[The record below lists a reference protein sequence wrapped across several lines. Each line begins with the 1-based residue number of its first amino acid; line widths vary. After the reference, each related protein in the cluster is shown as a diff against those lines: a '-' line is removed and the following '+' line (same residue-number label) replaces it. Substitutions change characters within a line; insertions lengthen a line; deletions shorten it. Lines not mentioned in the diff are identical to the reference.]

1 MADTFLLDL
10 VTPER
15 TLFSGPVQEL
25 VAPGLLGEF
34 GVLPGHANMLAELT
48 TGRLVYRDESGEK
61 LMVAAGGFAEVTGER
76 VTVLLDD
83 AVYAED
89 LDRAALG
96 KTWIKR
102 GTKTDNLV
110 QIAHNVVIGEDTIIV
125 AQAGISGSRHN
136 RIESFEQLPV
146 QNKKI

>member
-15 TLFSGPVQEL
+15 TLFSGAVLEL

-48 TGRLVYRDESGEK
+48 AGRLVYRDESGEK
-61 LMVAAGGFAEVTGER
+61 LMAAAGGFAEVTGER

-89 LDRAALG
+89 IDAASLA
-96 KTWIKR
+96 KEI
-102 GTKTDNLV
+102 
-110 QIAHNVVIGEDTIIV
+110 EDLE
-125 AQAGISGSRHN
+125 AQALEPDDEGYADWQDELRWN
-136 RIESFEQLPV
+136 RACSEV
-146 QNKKI
+146 KNA

>member
-15 TLFSGPVQEL
+15 TLFSGAVLEL

-34 GVLPGHANMLAELT
+34 GVLPGHANMLSELT
-48 TGRLVYRDESGEK
+48 AGPLVYRDESGEK
-61 LMVAAGGFAEVTGER
+61 RMAAAGGFAEVTGDR

-89 LDRAALG
+89 LDPAALG
-96 KTWIKR
+96 KEI
-102 GTKTDNLV
+102 
-110 QIAHNVVIGEDTIIV
+110 EDLE
-125 AQAGISGSRHN
+125 AQALQPDDEGYADWQS
-136 RIESFEQLPV
+136 QLRWKRSCSEIAQ
-146 QNKKI
+146 QN

>member
-15 TLFSGPVQEL
+15 TLFSGAVQEL

-48 TGRLVYRDESGEK
+48 AGRLVYRDEAGEK

-89 LDRAALG
+89 IDRAALG
-96 KTWIKR
+96 KEI
-102 GTKTDNLV
+102 
-110 QIAHNVVIGEDTIIV
+110 EDLE
-125 AQAGISGSRHN
+125 AQALQPDDEGYADWQGQLRWKTACSEIA
-136 RIESFEQLPV
+136 EQ
-146 QNKKI
+146 

>member
-1 MADTFLLDL
+1 MADNFFLDL

-15 TLFSGPVQEL
+15 TLFSGAVREL

-48 TGRLVYRDESGEK
+48 AGRLSYRDDAGEK
-61 LMVAAGGFAEVTGER
+61 LMAAAGGFAEVTGER

-89 LDRAALG
+89 LDAVSLKEEIEELEARNLQPEEEGYADWQEALRWKRACF
-96 KTWIKR
+96 
-102 GTKTDNLV
+102 
-110 QIAHNVVIGEDTIIV
+110 E
-125 AQAGISGSRHN
+125 IS
-136 RIESFEQLPV
+136 E
-146 QNKKI
+146 KK

>member
-15 TLFSGPVQEL
+15 TLFSGSVEEL

-48 TGRLVYRDESGEK
+48 AGRLVYRDESGEK

-89 LDRAALG
+89 IDAASVAKEVEELEAQALEPDDEGYADWQDQLRWKRACS
-96 KTWIKR
+96 
-102 GTKTDNLV
+102 
-110 QIAHNVVIGEDTIIV
+110 EV
-125 AQAGISGSRHN
+125 AQ
-136 RIESFEQLPV
+136 
-146 QNKKI
+146 

>member
-1 MADTFLLDL
+1 MADQFFLDL

-15 TLFSGPVQEL
+15 TLFSGAVLEL

-48 TGRLVYRDESGEK
+48 AGRLTYRDESGEK
-61 LMVAAGGFAEVTGER
+61 LMAAAGGFAEVTGER

-89 LDRAALG
+89 LDPAALG
-96 KTWIKR
+96 KEIEH
-102 GTKTDNLV
+102 L
-110 QIAHNVVIGEDTIIV
+110 E
-125 AQAGISGSRHN
+125 AQALQPEDDGYADWQQ
-136 RIESFEQLPV
+136 QLRWKRACSEIV
-146 QNKKI
+146 E

>member
-15 TLFSGPVQEL
+15 TLFSGAVQEL
-25 VAPGLLGEF
+25 VAPGVLGEF

-48 TGRLVYRDESGEK
+48 AGRLIYRDENGEK
-61 LMVAAGGFAEVTGER
+61 QMAAAGGFAEVTGER

-89 LDRAALG
+89 LDGDSLG
-96 KTWIKR
+96 KEI
-102 GTKTDNLV
+102 
-110 QIAHNVVIGEDTIIV
+110 EDLE
-125 AQAGISGSRHN
+125 AQALQPDDEGYDDLQERL
-136 RIESFEQLPV
+136 RWKKACAEVAES
-146 QNKKI
+146 K

>member
-15 TLFSGPVQEL
+15 TLFSGSVQEL

-34 GVLPGHANMLAELT
+34 GVLPGHANMLAELAA
-48 TGRLVYRDESGEK
+48 GRLIYRDDSGEK
-61 LMVAAGGFAEVTGER
+61 LMAAAGGFAEVTGER

-89 LDRAALG
+89 LDPASL
-96 KTWIKR
+96 K
-102 GTKTDNLV
+102 
-110 QIAHNVVIGEDTIIV
+110 
-125 AQAGISGSRHN
+125 QAI
-136 RIESFEQLPV
+136 EQLEAQDLQPDDDGYAEW
-146 QNKKI
+146 QAQLRWKKACSEVAEQR

>member
-1 MADTFLLDL
+1 MADTFILDL

-15 TLFSGPVQEL
+15 TLFSGSVEEL

-48 TGRLVYRDESGEK
+48 AGRLVYRDEGGEK

-89 LDRAALG
+89 IDKASLAKEIEDLEAQALEPDDEGYADWQDELRWKRACS
-96 KTWIKR
+96 
-102 GTKTDNLV
+102 
-110 QIAHNVVIGEDTIIV
+110 EV
-125 AQAGISGSRHN
+125 AQ
-136 RIESFEQLPV
+136 
-146 QNKKI
+146 

>member
-15 TLFSGPVQEL
+15 TLFSGSVQEL
-25 VAPGLLGEF
+25 VAPGVLGEF

-48 TGRLVYRDESGEK
+48 SGRLIYRDQTGERR
-61 LMVAAGGFAEVTGER
+61 MAAAGGFAEVTGER

-89 LDRAALG
+89 LDPVSLG
-96 KTWIKR
+96 KEIEELEAGALEPEDEGYADWQEKLR
-102 GTKTDNLV
+102 WKKTC
-110 QIAHNVVIGEDTIIV
+110 IEV
-125 AQAGISGSRHN
+125 A
-136 RIESFEQLPV
+136 EQ
-146 QNKKI
+146 K

>member
-1 MADTFLLDL
+1 MADTFVLDL

-15 TLFSGPVQEL
+15 TLFSGSVEEL
-25 VAPGLLGEF
+25 VAPGLLCEF

-48 TGRLVYRDESGEK
+48 AGRLVYRDESGEK

-89 LDRAALG
+89 IDAASVAKEVEEL
-96 KTWIKR
+96 
-102 GTKTDNLV
+102 
-110 QIAHNVVIGEDTIIV
+110 E
-125 AQAGISGSRHN
+125 AQALEPDDEGYADWQD
-136 RIESFEQLPV
+136 QLRWKRACSEAK
-146 QNKKI
+146 NA

>member
-15 TLFSGPVQEL
+15 TLFSGAVLEL

-48 TGRLVYRDESGEK
+48 AGRLAYRDESGEK
-61 LMVAAGGFAEVTGER
+61 LLAAAGGFAEVTGER

-83 AVYAED
+83 AVYAGDLDAAALRKEIED
-89 LDRAALG
+89 L
-96 KTWIKR
+96 
-102 GTKTDNLV
+102 
-110 QIAHNVVIGEDTIIV
+110 E
-125 AQAGISGSRHN
+125 AQALQPGDDGYADWQ
-136 RIESFEQLPV
+136 EQLRWKRACSEIV
-146 QNKKI
+146 E